1 MPRSVSSKLKY
12 IWRFFSGPVYMVL
25 VQQFSIFPCI
35 KQWNECFY
43 FAFIFYGIWIAFR
56 ETCNTPFHNNTLPKL
71 QSRKSH
77 GDVLTFLT
85 VRLLIFR
92 CVIISYTHLYTCHG
106 SVRICWLVASRFLF
120 HFQCNWNIFSLLK
133 FRDFLLFHRVHRLL
147 FIYSSNNFL

>member
-12 IWRFFSGPVYMVL
+12 IWGFFSGPVYMVL

-35 KQWNECFY
+35 KQWNEWFY
-43 FAFIFYGIWIAFR
+43 FAFIFNGVWIAFR

-77 GDVLTFLT
+77 SNVLTFLT

-92 CVIISYTHLYTCHG
+92 CVIISYTHLYTCRTNMLAG
-106 SVRICWLVASRFLF
+106 CDPFFLF
-120 HFQCNWNIFSLLK
+120 HFQCNWNIFSLLE
-133 FRDFLLFHRVHRLL
+133 FRIFLLFHRVHRLL